1 MRKRIIL
8 LLTWLLAAASALFAE
23 NYPHR
28 SDFLWTTLPDHADWI
43 YNTGEQAV
51 IDVCLL
57 EYGIPAG
64 NATVSYSI
72 GPDML
77 PADTSGE
84 LKLDGAGK
92 ARIDIG
98 TMDKPGFR
106 DLRLEYVAADGRKS
120 AHHVKVGFS
129 PEKLVAF
136 TGEPADFDAF
146 WKKAVTDDSKYPL
159 EYTKERSEMYSTD
172 KMDCY
177 LVDLK
182 VPGKHVK
189 NMYGYL
195 FIPKGEGKYPA
206 VLCPPGAG
214 VKTIKEPLRH
224 RYYGEGGMIRA
235 EIEIHGAHPE
245 MSEKEFAELRKSK
258 GDYFKIGLDNPEA
271 YYMKDVY
278 LGCRR
283 WLDLLASLPEF
294 NGEDLYLQGGSQGG
308 ALAIT
313 TSALDPRVKACV
325 ANHPALSDMNGYLGD
340 KTGGY
345 PHHFRGDRKGEATPE
360 KVKTL
365 EYFDVVNFAK
375 RLKCPV
381 RMTWGFNDNTCPP
394 TTSYEV
400 YNVITSP
407 KEAELTPINE
417 HWTSENMERG
427 HYEWLKKIAESAKK

>member
-1 MRKRIIL
+1 MNSKKIITTLAWL
-8 LLTWLLAAASALFAE
+8 LLAVPAFFAE
-23 NYPHR
+23 NYPYR
-28 SDFLWTTLPDHADWI
+28 SDFLWVTLPDHADWL
-43 YNTGEQAV
+43 YTPGEDAV
-51 IDVCLL
+51 IDVSLL
-57 EYGIPAG
+57 EYGVPVADRS
-64 NATVSYSI
+64 VRYSI

-77 PADTSGE
+77 PSESEGE
-84 LKLDGAGK
+84 LTLDGNGRGK
-92 ARIDIG
+92 INMG
-98 TMDKPGFR
+98 TMDKPGFL

-120 AHHVKVGFS
+120 QHHVKVGFS

-136 TGEPADFDAF
+136 TAEPSDFDQF
-146 WKKAVTDDSKYPL
+146 WKEALEADSRYPL
-159 EYTKERSEMYSTD
+159 EYTVEPSPAYTTD
-172 KMDCY
+172 KMNCY
-177 LVDLK
+177 LVNLK
-182 VPGKHVK
+182 LPGKWVK

-245 MSEKEFAELRKSK
+245 MSEAQFAELRKEK
-258 GDYFKIGLDNPEA
+258 GDYLGFGMESRDD

-283 WLDLLASLPEF
+283 WLDLLSSLPEF
-294 NGEDLYLQGGSQGG
+294 NGKDLYVQGGSQGG

-313 TSALDPRVKACV
+313 TSALDPRVTATV

-345 PHHFRGDRKGEATPE
+345 PHHFRGDKKKDATPE
-360 KVKTL
+360 KIKTL
-365 EYFDVVNFAK
+365 EYYDVVNFAR
-375 RLKCPV
+375 RLKNPI
-381 RMTWGFNDNTCPP
+381 RMTWGYNDNTCPP
-394 TTSYEV
+394 TTSWEV
-400 YNVITSP
+400 YNVITAP
-407 KEAELTPINE
+407 KEAEITPVNE

-427 HYEWLKKIAESAKK
+427 HYEWLKKIFESGK